1 MSPRTSFVMGGPMK
15 MAQQS
20 SVGPNAEDLSLI
32 LGHGSIAARGRSFS
46 TTMNPKATADPLM
59 SPAINSPGPPN
70 ASSVAGSSSTQPIGP
85 ANSAGTAADGLTE
98 PSQTPGSRKKSVP
111 QSQKQKSA
119 ASAEDFFIDVI
130 LQRHARR
137 LLQERRFLDLGY
149 MSASLDFHLV
159 GWLSREKERAAR
171 IEDYVVVLKQL
182 HEDLQWPKP
191 DLDLRLVSLPSVS
204 EATTQQ
210 DSPSYSLQSLRL
222 DTNIETGDSGY
233 TSLPPTLGS
242 HRLLAFDPQLSQL
255 ALNSMNL
262 AEGKEMA
269 QGLSEQQQHS
279 SLHHR
284 SDASEVLSSYMAEEE
299 GGRDEDDLFP
309 QNHQLPHAYESG
321 TDSKRAKNKKR
332 SIPNRLEVKIRY
344 LLQIFTEANCLEVAM
359 LLSVLLMD
367 SGSISRITN
376 AATRNGS
383 LQLCR
388 QLRNGLK
395 DMTRWSFQ
403 ECLGYRVFFINL
415 QPQIYQLDNYVLEK
429 EAIPFSAVPLSS
441 QVHVFGQPPGT
452 AGQRVAVSNINV
464 SAQGEDLSRYLTGPP
479 FPIHRRSSRCSAPAK
494 AWTGRG
500 TCPSGDPIQCAVQ
513 LHCIRVVEEGHW
525 SQARPRMVLYSGSPR
540 QS

>member
-1 MSPRTSFVMGGPMK
+1 MK

-46 TTMNPKATADPLM
+46 TTMNPKSTADPPLA
-59 SPAINSPGPPN
+59 STSNSPGQPN
-70 ASSVAGSSSTQPIGP
+70 TSSVAGSCSTQPNGP

-137 LLQERRFLDLGY
+137 LLQERRFIDLGY

-204 EATTQQ
+204 ETTTQQ

-242 HRLLAFDPQLSQL
+242 HRPLAFDPQLSQL

-262 AEGKEMA
+262 AQGKELA
-269 QGLSEQQQHS
+269 QDLSEQQQLQHS

-299 GGRDEDDLFP
+299 GGRDVDDEDDLFP
-309 QNHQLPHAYESG
+309 QNHQLPHAFESG
-321 TDSKRAKNKKR
+321 TDTTRAKNKKR
-332 SIPNRLEVKIRY
+332 SIPHRLEVKIRY
-344 LLQIFTEANCLEVAM
+344 LLQIFTEANCLEVAL

-441 QVHVFGQPPGT
+441 QVHVFGQPQGT
-452 AGQRVAVSNINV
+452 GGQRVAVSNVHV
-464 SAQGEDLSRYLTGPP
+464 STLG
-479 FPIHRRSSRCSAPAK
+479 
-494 AWTGRG
+494 
-500 TCPSGDPIQCAVQ
+500 
-513 LHCIRVVEEGHW
+513 
-525 SQARPRMVLYSGSPR
+525 
-540 QS
+540 